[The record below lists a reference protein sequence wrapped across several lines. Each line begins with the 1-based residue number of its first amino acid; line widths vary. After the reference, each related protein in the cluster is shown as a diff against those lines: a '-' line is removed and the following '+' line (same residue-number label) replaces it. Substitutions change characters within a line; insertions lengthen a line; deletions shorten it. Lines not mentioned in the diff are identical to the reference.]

1 MPDGTSGSEFYEY
14 DYRRI
19 VKETQI
25 KESDPGKILSGGN
38 MTFSAGRLNNH
49 DSQIVAGAVL
59 GGQIGELNNQ
69 ATKGTRVTTDDGNR
83 FAGTRRRRK
92 RNWVVPKRR
101 RAKIRKTTARH
112 P

>member
-25 KESDPGKILSGGN
+25 LESDPGKILSGGN
-38 MTFSAGRLNNH
+38 MTFSAGRLNNR
-49 DSQIVAGAVL
+49 DSQTVAGAVL

-69 ATKGTRVTTDDGNR
+69 ATKGTRVTTDDGKSVR
-83 FAGTRRRRK
+83 WYAKKKKKKLGGTK
-92 RNWVVPKRR
+92 TSQGKD
-101 RAKIRKTTARH
+101 KKTTARR